1 MQNLKNLT
9 IKIVFI
15 VSFISALSSMS
26 AQSTN
31 WSETVA
37 PILYK
42 NCTSCHHTGGV
53 APFSLMTY
61 QEVKNMKLAI
71 HHAVEKG
78 HMPPWPP
85 DLQYSQLARPR
96 ALNEADKKA
105 LLDWAIGSAE
115 QGNPANAPVPPTYT
129 GVAFISNPH
138 LLVRIPLYE
147 VSSNRDDYRCFPIKS
162 GLTVDKFISSMEVI
176 PGNNAIVH
184 HVLIFQDQANTC
196 FDLDAKDTAPG
207 YTSFGGIGSPSAQLI
222 GAWVPG
228 SQPYVLPKGMG
239 IKLKANANIVLQV
252 HYAPGSAGQSD
263 STHMR
268 LKFTEGTLREVNI
281 APILNHVFSLT
292 NGPLFIPANTV
303 KTFNAQFV
311 MPGDVT
317 IISIAPHMHLIAKS
331 MKSFAVT
338 PRNDTIK
345 LIKIDHWDFHWQGSY
360 LFKKAVKLPRGSFLK
375 SETIYDNTASN
386 EHQPSNPPKDVSLGE
401 NTTDEMMLIYFTY
414 LVYRA
419 GDENID
425 LEEATTTSVFD
436 PPLSIT
442 PLSCFPNP
450 TAGSLT
456 LRFSLE
462 KKENLNIQIFDY
474 QGVISKSVST
484 EESFTEGKNE
494 KTFSVFDL
502 PKGFYFVK
510 ISSDKIYGVQQFIKI
525 D

>member
-1 MQNLKNLT
+1 
-9 IKIVFI
+9 
-15 VSFISALSSMS
+15 
-26 AQSTN
+26 
-31 WSETVA
+31 
-37 PILYK
+37 
-42 NCTSCHHTGGV
+42 
-53 APFSLMTY
+53 
-61 QEVKNMKLAI
+61 
-71 HHAVEKG
+71 
-78 HMPPWPP
+78 
-85 DLQYSQLARPR
+85 
-96 ALNEADKKA
+96 
-105 LLDWAIGSAE
+105 
-115 QGNPANAPVPPTYT
+115 
-129 GVAFISNPH
+129 
-138 LLVRIPLYE
+138 
-147 VSSNRDDYRCFPIKS
+147 
-162 GLTVDKFISSMEVI
+162 
-176 PGNNAIVH
+176 
-184 HVLIFQDQANTC
+184 
-196 FDLDAKDTAPG
+196 
-207 YTSFGGIGSPSAQLI
+207 
-222 GAWVPG
+222 
-228 SQPYVLPKGMG
+228 
-239 IKLKANANIVLQV
+239 
-252 HYAPGSAGQSD
+252 
-263 STHMR
+263 
-268 LKFTEGTLREVNI
+268 
-281 APILNHVFSLT
+281 
-292 NGPLFIPANTV
+292 
-303 KTFNAQFV
+303 
-311 MPGDVT
+311 
-317 IISIAPHMHLIAKS
+317 